1 MGVQKNI
8 VKLKNKVELITQ
20 NLQRLILE
28 EQQTR
33 KLLIEVAEIV
43 KLMPGYKKA
52 LDKVE
57 QLKKEK
63 TSDGEQ
69 RD

>member
-8 VKLKNKVELITQ
+8 AKLKVKVDLITQ

-33 KLLIEVAEIV
+33 KLLINVAEILKV
-43 KLMPGYKKA
+43 MPGYKKA

-57 QLKKEK
+57 E
-63 TSDGEQ
+63 G
-69 RD
+69 

>member
-8 VKLKNKVELITQ
+8 AKLNHKVEIITQ

-33 KLLIEVAEIV
+33 KLLIEVAEII

-57 QLKKEK
+57 ENKTNKKN
-63 TSDGEQ
+63 EQ
-69 RD
+69 

>member
-8 VKLKNKVELITQ
+8 AKLKVKVDLITQ

-33 KLLIEVAEIV
+33 KLLINVAEILKV
-43 KLMPGYKKA
+43 MPGYKKA

-57 QLKKEK
+57 AAKEK
-63 TSDGEQ
+63 KKDE
-69 RD
+69 